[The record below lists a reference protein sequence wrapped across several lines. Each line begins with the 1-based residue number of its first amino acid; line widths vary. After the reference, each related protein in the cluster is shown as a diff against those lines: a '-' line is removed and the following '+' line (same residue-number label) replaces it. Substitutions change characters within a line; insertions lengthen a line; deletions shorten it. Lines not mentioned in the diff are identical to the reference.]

1 MGPQKTGEKRSGAGS
16 PIKNLEALA
25 LEGRW
30 YVCTCGCMCVCT
42 HVSFLHVEEKW
53 LDLREERHGYKELTP
68 DGSIKILSA
77 WRHSVGNCSMSM
89 STFIILH
96 IISSTVHV

>member
-1 MGPQKTGEKRSGAGS
+1 MLRCSERPRRYEWVLRKQVKKDLGLG
-16 PIKNLEALA
+16 ALA

-30 YVCTCGCMCVCT
+30 YVCT

-53 LDLREERHGYKELTP
+53 LDLREERHEYKELTP